1 MASSDYNE
9 LTTQYIDNESVTI
22 PKEERCDNYYKLWKK
37 IYRDVLKYWEF
48 KDIKSIDELEHLL

>member
-1 MASSDYNE
+1 MVSSDYNE
-9 LTTQYIDNESVTI
+9 LTTQYIDSESVTI

-48 KDIKSIDELEHLL
+48 KDIGSIDELERLL

>member
-48 KDIKSIDELEHLL
+48 KDIKSIDELERLL

>member
-9 LTTQYIDNESVTI
+9 LTTQYIDSESVTI

-48 KDIKSIDELEHLL
+48 KDIKSIDELERLL

>member
-1 MASSDYNE
+1 MANSDYNE

-48 KDIKSIDELEHLL
+48 KDIKSIDELERLL